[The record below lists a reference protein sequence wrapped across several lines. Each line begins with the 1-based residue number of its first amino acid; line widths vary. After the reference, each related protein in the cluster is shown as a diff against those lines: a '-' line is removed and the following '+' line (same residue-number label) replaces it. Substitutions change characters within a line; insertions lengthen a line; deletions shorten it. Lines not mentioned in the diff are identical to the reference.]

1 MNSREIEDLKSMY
14 CNSEKWSERLIG
26 PIGDPGPSGIPG
38 SISATGNTG
47 PVGPQAYCE
56 RCAHKRVCMYRK
68 DIKALI
74 SKGAIIS
81 CYDWHIEGVQG
92 EKGCR

>member
-26 PIGDPGPSGIPG
+26 PIDNPGPRGIPG
-38 SISATGNTG
+38 PMSATGNTG
-47 PVGPQAYCE
+47 TVSKQACCE